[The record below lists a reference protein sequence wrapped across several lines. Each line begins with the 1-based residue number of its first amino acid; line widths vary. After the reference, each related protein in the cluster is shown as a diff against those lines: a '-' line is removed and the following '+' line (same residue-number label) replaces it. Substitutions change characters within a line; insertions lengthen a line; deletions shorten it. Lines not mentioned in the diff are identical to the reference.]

1 MILREV
7 ARLDY
12 TGPTIDSAESSQS
25 GMAVPARMAQ
35 AFGDRLGPAVSFATT
50 EQFLTLTL
58 QRSG

>member
-1 MILREV
+1 M
-7 ARLDY
+7 DY
-12 TGPTIDSAESSQS
+12 TGPAIDLAESSQS